1 MQKATLKNTN
11 VERERIGVELYGLQ
25 QQLARHQM
33 LLEKEQDRQAGSQKL
48 RNQCEV
54 TLSHVR
60 DMYRQ
65 LQDQLRQEREQ
76 SEGVGEL

>member
-1 MQKATLKNTN
+1 M
-11 VERERIGVELYGLQ
+11 ELYGLQ

-54 TLSHVR
+54 TLGHVR